1 MTRRM
6 KRTMPSPTARLQ
18 EIRQRLARAAEARA
32 AEQEGSREARI
43 LAASKYAAAQQI
55 RSLLLAGHRLF
66 GENRVQDALAK
77 WRPLKEEFPDA
88 ELHMIGHLQRNKLT
102 PACRLFD
109 AIETVESLA
118 LAEGLARHRD
128 RFGAIPPFFVQ
139 INTGEEERKYG
150 VPPPQADEFLDRLR
164 KMDLH
169 PKGLMCIP
177 PLKEDPSPHFA
188 LLRQM
193 AKRHGIQ
200 EISCGMSADYEIA
213 AMLGA
218 TIVRI
223 GQGLFSAS

>member
-18 EIRQRLARAAEARA
+18 EIRQRLARAA
-32 AEQEGSREARI
+32 AEQDESGEARI
-43 LAASKYAAAQQI
+43 LAASKYAAAAQI